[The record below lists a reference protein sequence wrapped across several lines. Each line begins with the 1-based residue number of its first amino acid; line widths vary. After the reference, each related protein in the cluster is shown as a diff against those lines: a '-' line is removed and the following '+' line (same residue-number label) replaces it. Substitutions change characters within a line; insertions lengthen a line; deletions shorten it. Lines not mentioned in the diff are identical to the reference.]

1 MLELLAGA
9 TRQAVA
15 LRAQSSE
22 AAARAAQQ
30 SDTEFM
36 TPRRAPVHATFVES
50 LQAPRAHVSAFAGE
64 TRRGVETADLP
75 TSASHDAGGE
85 QVVGAPAAPLSA
97 DAGNPKAH
105 EGIGIDLVDTGDSS
119 GGLGIVLEAG
129 QGGELGA
136 WKVRSVVRGSPG
148 ARCGALVPG
157 EYLWEIDN
165 KVRATQPLRA
175 LWVLA
180 HGGPPPSPARTHAL
194 RRQVIFGMPPNLLP
208 GMFAGRPGTEVL
220 LGLKKGLG
228 LPIRHVLVRRDGA
241 SPAPEPDAVS
251 AEAERPAKTAG
262 ADEGPA
268 EEVAVPTA
276 ESSGDEQSVDEDA
289 VPSAVPTG
297 GEQSADSGSA
307 EGAESAKGAPA
318 SSSNSQSTNAHA
330 QGTPVAEQEQGGA
343 IAFPQKSPLLASHAI
358 SPAMQGQTG
367 SPPPAIADAAEQP
380 KHAAG
385 QPLGENRS
393 VSLGSMQ
400 EAEQRQATEVKL
412 RRLQL
417 GESHADTEV
426 EVTSMRPL
434 ASEGRMIIAGDG
446 EYLGELVD
454 GRPSGRGTATWPN
467 QGHTYVG
474 EWFAG
479 VMHGQVRSALVADD
493 ADIAA
498 PPPRSTLQG
507 GVNSMAWLQLGAR
520 GGVTAAWARTR
531 RAPRRT

>member
-9 TRQAVA
+9 TRQAVV
-15 LRAQSSE
+15 LRAQSSD

-36 TPRRAPVHATFVES
+36 TPRRAPVHAAFVES
-50 LQAPRAHVSAFAGE
+50 LQAPQAHVSAFARGSHGQP
-64 TRRGVETADLP
+64 RRGVETADLP

-85 QVVGAPAAPLSA
+85 EVAGAPAAPLSA

-105 EGIGIDLVDTGDSS
+105 EGIGIGLVDTGDSS

-136 WKVRSVVRGSPG
+136 WKVRALVRGSPA

-157 EYLWEIDN
+157 EYLWEIDD
-165 KVRATQPLRA
+165 KVRATQPPRA

-180 HGGPPPSPARTHAL
+180 HGAPPPSPARTHPL
-194 RRQVIFGMPPNLLP
+194 PRQVIFGMPPNLLP
-208 GMFAGRPGTEVL
+208 GMFAGSSGAEVL

-228 LPIRHVLVRRDGA
+228 LPIRHVLLRRDGA

-251 AEAERPAKTAG
+251 AEAERPATTAG

-268 EEVAVPTA
+268 EEVLVPTA
-276 ESSGDEQSVDEDA
+276 ESPGGEQSVDEDA

-297 GEQSADSGSA
+297 GEQSADSGSSEGA
-307 EGAESAKGAPA
+307 EGAEGAPA
-318 SSSNSQSTNAHA
+318 SPSNSQSTHA
-330 QGTPVAEQEQGGA
+330 QGTLVAEQEQGGA
-343 IAFPQKSPLLASHAI
+343 IAFPQKSPLLASHAL

-367 SPPPAIADAAEQP
+367 SPPPAIADAAEKP
-380 KHAAG
+380 EDAAG
-385 QPLGENRS
+385 QPLGVNGS
-393 VSLGSMQ
+393 ASLGSMQ
-400 EAEQRQATEVKL
+400 EVEQSQTTEVQL

-417 GESHADTEV
+417 GESHADAEV
-426 EVTSMRPL
+426 EVTSTRPL

-498 PPPRSTLQG
+498 PPLRNTLQG
-507 GVNSMAWLQLGAR
+507 RTNSMA
-520 GGVTAAWARTR
+520 
-531 RAPRRT
+531 